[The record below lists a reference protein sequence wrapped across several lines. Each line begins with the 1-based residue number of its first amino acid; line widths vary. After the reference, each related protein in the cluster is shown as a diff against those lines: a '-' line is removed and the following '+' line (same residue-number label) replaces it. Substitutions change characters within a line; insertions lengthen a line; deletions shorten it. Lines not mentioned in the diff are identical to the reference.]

1 MLKMLLSEAKV
12 PFGEAHPKKEKK
24 NSIMMFYI
32 SLKLRV

>member
-24 NSIMMFYI
+24 TLNYDV
-32 SLKLRV
+32 LH